1 MEIDVVPLYKAAS
14 APRCFM
20 ADGKQSR
27 PKARTVRGFRDRA
40 AGELA
45 AERAMLDTI
54 RRTYESYG
62 FDALETPFL
71 EYTDALGKFLP
82 DIDRPN
88 AGVFSFRDDDEQWVS
103 LRYDLTAPLARYV
116 AENQQFLP
124 RPFRRYQIGTV
135 FRNDKPGPGRFR
147 EFIQCDA
154 DTVGTASPAADA
166 EMVMMFADTL
176 EALGLKRG
184 EYVIKVSTRKL
195 LDGVLEGINLSD
207 VPENTRKR
215 GAVLRALDKLDRLGP
230 DGVRALLGKGRK
242 DESGDV
248 TPGAELEAEQI
259 TKVMTFVNVVG
270 ERPNSEFDPVDNQ
283 RSRMIEAWRTS
294 VRNSQIGMQGIEDL
308 VAIESLVTSQGYDD
322 VRVQFDGSIIRG
334 LGYYTGTI
342 FEAQLK
348 FDVKNDKDKVVEF
361 GSVGGGGRYDD
372 LVARFTGQKTPAVG
386 FSIGVSRLLTALQMR
401 KAAVAQTAPL
411 VVVTV
416 MDKAETASSF
426 AMVRELRAA
435 GIRAEAYVGTGKM
448 GDQFKYAD
456 KRGAALAI
464 IEGSDERAR
473 GEVTI
478 KDLALGAELAKSV
491 ESRAAWV
498 ANRQAQFP
506 AKRASLVDE
515 VRRALKR
522 EH

>member
-1 MEIDVVPLYKAAS
+1 MAS
-14 APRCFM
+14 
-20 ADGKQSR
+20 DKQSR

-62 FDALETPFL
+62 FDALETPFV

-82 DIDRPN
+82 DVDRPN
-88 AGVFSFRDDDEQWVS
+88 AGVFSFRDEDEQWVS

-135 FRNDKPGPGRFR
+135 FRNDKPGPGRYR

-154 DTVGTASPAADA
+154 DTVGTASPSADA

-176 EALGLKRG
+176 EALGLARG
-184 EYVIKVSTRKL
+184 DYAIKVNSRKL
-195 LDGVLEGINLSD
+195 LDGVLEAAGLPVTGSDEIRERRGI
-207 VPENTRKR
+207 
-215 GAVLRALDKLDRLGP
+215 VLRAMDKLDRVGP
-230 DGVRALLGKGRK
+230 HGVRDLLGKGRK
-242 DESGDV
+242 DESGDF
-248 TPGAELEAEQI
+248 TKGAELDIGQAERI
-259 TKVMTFVNVVG
+259 VSFIAPSGAANDLESHFATISRAVEGSATG
-270 ERPNSEFDPVDNQ
+270 EEGLKEVK
-283 RSRMIEAWRTS
+283 
-294 VRNSQIGMQGIEDL
+294 
-308 VAIESLVTSQGYDD
+308 AIMGLVTASGYEHH
-322 VRVQFDGSIIRG
+322 RVQLDTGIVRG
-334 LGYYTGTI
+334 LDYYTGAV
-342 FEAQLK
+342 FEAQLTFPVQNEK
-348 FDVKNDKDKVVEF
+348 GQNVVF

-401 KAAVAQTAPL
+401 KTTTVEVAPL

-416 MDKAETASSF
+416 FDKNDAAPAFEI
-426 AMVRELRAA
+426 VRELRAA
-435 GIRAEAYVGTGKM
+435 KIRAEAYVGTGKM

-464 IEGSDERAR
+464 IEGPDERAR

-498 ANRQAQFP
+498 GNREAQIGV
-506 AKRASLVDE
+506 KRTDLVAAIH
-515 VRRALKR
+515 RALAR

>member
-1 MEIDVVPLYKAAS
+1 
-14 APRCFM
+14 M
-20 ADGKQSR
+20 ANEKQSR

-54 RRTYESYG
+54 RATYESYG
-62 FDALETPFL
+62 FDALETPFV

-82 DIDRPN
+82 DVDRPN
-88 AGVFSFRDDDEQWVS
+88 AGVFSFRDEDEQWVS

-135 FRNDKPGPGRFR
+135 FRNDKPGPGRYR

-154 DTVGTASPAADA
+154 DTVGTSSPSADA

-184 EYVIKVSTRKL
+184 EYVVKLNSRAL
-195 LDGVLEGINLSD
+195 LDTVLQAAFVTD
-207 VPENTRKR
+207 ADMR
-215 GAVLRALDKLDRLGP
+215 GAVLRAIDKFDRVGLG
-230 DGVRALLGKGRK
+230 GVRALLGEGRK
-242 DESGDV
+242 DESGDFTKGAGLDASQVAIV
-248 TPGAELEAEQI
+248 TELLTAP
-259 TKVMTFVNVVG
+259 T
-270 ERPNSEFDPVDNQ
+270 ERYEGTLAIQDLNAIMKLV
-283 RSRMIEAWRTS
+283 RTS
-294 VRNSQIGMQGIEDL
+294 GYGEDQIALD
-308 VAIESLVTSQGYDD
+308 TT
-322 VRVQFDGSIIRG
+322 IIRG
-334 LGYYTGTI
+334 LDYYTSTV
-342 FEAQLK
+342 FEAQLTFPVQNEK
-348 FDVKNDKDKVVEF
+348 GQTVVF

-401 KAAVAQTAPL
+401 KAAVAQVAPL

-416 MDKAETASSF
+416 MDKAEAASSF

-456 KRGAALAI
+456 KRGAALAL

-478 KDLALGAELAKSV
+478 KDLALGTELAKST

-498 ANRQAQFP
+498 ANRQAQFA
-506 AKRASLVDE
+506 AKRADLVAE
-515 VRRALKR
+515 VRRALAR

>member
-1 MEIDVVPLYKAAS
+1 
-14 APRCFM
+14 M
-20 ADGKQSR
+20 AEAKQSR

-54 RRTYESYG
+54 RATYESYG
-62 FDALETPFL
+62 FDALETPFV

-82 DIDRPN
+82 DVDRPN

-135 FRNDKPGPGRFR
+135 FRNDKPGPGRYR

-184 EYVIKVSTRKL
+184 EYAIKLNSRKL
-195 LDGVLEGINLSD
+195 LDGVLEAAGVTLED
-207 VPENTRKR
+207 RERR
-215 GAVLRALDKLDRLGP
+215 GMVLRAMDKLDRVGP
-230 DGVRALLGKGRK
+230 SGVRDLLGKGRK
-242 DESGDV
+242 DESGDF
-248 TPGAELEAEQI
+248 TKGAELTLGQ
-259 TKVMTFVNVVG
+259 V
-270 ERPNSEFDPVDNQ
+270 ERIISFIAPDAGANDVDGALTIVAGAVEGSE
-283 RSRMIEAWRTS
+283 T
-294 VRNSQIGMQGIEDL
+294 GKQGVEE
-308 VAIESLVTSQGYDD
+308 VAAIMKLVTASGYDMA
-322 VRVQFDGSIIRG
+322 RVQLDTGIVRG
-334 LGYYTGTI
+334 LDYYTGAV
-342 FEAQLK
+342 FEAQLTFPVQNEK
-348 FDVKNDKDKVVEF
+348 GQDVVF

-372 LVARFTGQKTPAVG
+372 LVARFTDQKTPAVG

-401 KAAVAQTAPL
+401 KAAVAQVAPL

-416 MDKAETASSF
+416 FDRTNAAPAF
-426 AMVRELRAA
+426 AMVRELRDAKV
-435 GIRAEAYVGTGKM
+435 RAEAYVGTGKL

-456 KRGAALAI
+456 KRGAALAVV
-464 IEGSDERAR
+464 EGPDEQAQ
-473 GEVTI
+473 GKVKI
-478 KDLALGAELAKSV
+478 KDLALGAELAKSA
-491 ESRAAWV
+491 ETRAEWIGNHQAEVVVNRSNLV
-498 ANRQAQFP
+498 A
-506 AKRASLVDE
+506 E
-515 VRRALKR
+515 VKKLLARGR
-522 EH
+522 

>member
-1 MEIDVVPLYKAAS
+1 M
-14 APRCFM
+14 
-20 ADGKQSR
+20 
-27 PKARTVRGFRDRA
+27 
-40 AGELA
+40 
-45 AERAMLDTI
+45 
-54 RRTYESYG
+54 
-62 FDALETPFL
+62 
-71 EYTDALGKFLP
+71 
-82 DIDRPN
+82 
-88 AGVFSFRDDDEQWVS
+88 
-103 LRYDLTAPLARYV
+103 TAPLARYV

-154 DTVGTASPAADA
+154 DTVGPASPAADA

-176 EALGLKRG
+176 EALGLSQG
-184 EYVIKVSTRKL
+184 EYVIKLNSRKL
-195 LDGVLEGINLSD
+195 LDGILESAGVSPDDRQL
-207 VPENTRKR
+207 R
-215 GAVLRALDKLDRLGP
+215 GAVMRALDKLDRLSL
-230 DGVRALLGKGRK
+230 DGVIALLGPGRT
-242 DESGDV
+242 DESGDFTKGAGLSNAAIDNLLNFTGWNEPNTSSMSGVLSNAV
-248 TPGAELEAEQI
+248 TLANFESRAKGNATGEAGVTELATIWNLVASAGYTE
-259 TKVMTFVNVVG
+259 TKVLI
-270 ERPNSEFDPVDNQ
+270 DP
-283 RSRMIEAWRTS
+283 
-294 VRNSQIGMQGIEDL
+294 
-308 VAIESLVTSQGYDD
+308 
-322 VRVQFDGSIIRG
+322 SIIRG
-334 LGYYTGTI
+334 LDYYTGSV
-342 FEAQLK
+342 FEAQLMFPVQNEK
-348 FDVKNDKDKVVEF
+348 GKTIEF

-478 KDLALGAELAKSV
+478 KDLALGSELAKSV

>member
-1 MEIDVVPLYKAAS
+1 
-14 APRCFM
+14 M

-54 RRTYESYG
+54 RQTFESYG

-71 EYTDALGKFLP
+71 EYTDVLGKFLP
-82 DIDRPN
+82 DVDRPN

-135 FRNDKPGPGRFR
+135 FRNDKPGPGRYR

-154 DTVGTASPAADA
+154 DTVGTSSPSADA

-184 EYVIKVSTRKL
+184 EYVIKLNSRKL
-195 LDGVLEGINLSD
+195 LDGVLEAAGVSLADRERRGI
-207 VPENTRKR
+207 
-215 GAVLRALDKLDRLGP
+215 VLRAMDKLDRVGLG
-230 DGVRALLGKGRK
+230 GVRALLGAGRK
-242 DESGDV
+242 DESGDF
-248 TPGAELEAEQI
+248 TKGAELTIGQVERVISFIAPQSASGELAALEKSVAGSETGRAGVADVAEI
-259 TKVMTFVNVVG
+259 LKLTTAAG
-270 ERPNSEFDPVDNQ
+270 Y
-283 RSRMIEAWRTS
+283 
-294 VRNSQIGMQGIEDL
+294 
-308 VAIESLVTSQGYDD
+308 VAE
-322 VRVQFDGSIIRG
+322 RVQLDTSIIRG
-334 LGYYTGTI
+334 LDYYTGAV
-342 FEAQLK
+342 FEAQLTFPVQNEK
-348 FDVKNDKDKVVEF
+348 GQEVVF

-386 FSIGVSRLLTALQMR
+386 FSIGVSRLLSALQMR
-401 KAAVAQTAPL
+401 QTTIAESAPL

-416 MDKAETASSF
+416 FDKNVTARAF

-435 GIRAEAYVGTGKM
+435 NIRAEAYVGTGKL

-456 KRGAALAI
+456 KRGAALAL
-464 IEGSDERAR
+464 IEGPDEFSQ
-473 GEVTI
+473 GKVKI
-478 KDLALGAELAKSV
+478 KDLDLGAELAKSV
-491 ESRAAWV
+491 ESRAEWI
-498 ANRQAQFP
+498 ANRQA
-506 AKRASLVDE
+506 E
-515 VRRALKR
+515 VVVARSELATKVRALLAR
-522 EH
+522 GR

>member
-1 MEIDVVPLYKAAS
+1 MEIDAVPLYKAAS

-54 RRTYESYG
+54 RRTYKSYG

-176 EALGLKRG
+176 EALGLSHG
-184 EYVIKVSTRKL
+184 EYVIKLNSRKL
-195 LDGVLEGINLSD
+195 LDGMLE
-207 VPENTRKR
+207 VP
-215 GAVLRALDKLDRLGP
+215 A
-230 DGVRALLGKGRK
+230 
-242 DESGDV
+242 
-248 TPGAELEAEQI
+248 
-259 TKVMTFVNVVG
+259 
-270 ERPNSEFDPVDNQ
+270 
-283 RSRMIEAWRTS
+283 
-294 VRNSQIGMQGIEDL
+294 
-308 VAIESLVTSQGYDD
+308 
-322 VRVQFDGSIIRG
+322 
-334 LGYYTGTI
+334 
-342 FEAQLK
+342 
-348 FDVKNDKDKVVEF
+348 
-361 GSVGGGGRYDD
+361 
-372 LVARFTGQKTPAVG
+372 
-386 FSIGVSRLLTALQMR
+386 GVS
-401 KAAVAQTAPL
+401 
-411 VVVTV
+411 
-416 MDKAETASSF
+416 
-426 AMVRELRAA
+426 
-435 GIRAEAYVGTGKM
+435 
-448 GDQFKYAD
+448 
-456 KRGAALAI
+456 
-464 IEGSDERAR
+464 
-473 GEVTI
+473 
-478 KDLALGAELAKSV
+478 
-491 ESRAAWV
+491 SR
-498 ANRQAQFP
+498 
-506 AKRASLVDE
+506 
-515 VRRALKR
+515 
-522 EH
+522 

>member
-1 MEIDVVPLYKAAS
+1 
-14 APRCFM
+14 M
-20 ADGKQSR
+20 ANGKQSR

-45 AERAMLDTI
+45 AERAMLDAI
-54 RRTYESYG
+54 RRTFESYG
-62 FDALETPFL
+62 FDALETPL
-71 EYTDALGKFLP
+71 VEYTDALGKFLP
-82 DIDRPN
+82 DVDRPN

-154 DTVGTASPAADA
+154 DTVGTSSPAADA

-184 EYVIKVSTRKL
+184 EYVIKLNSRKL
-195 LDGVLEGINLSD
+195 LDGVLEAVGLPLTGSNEILARRS
-207 VPENTRKR
+207 
-215 GAVLRALDKLDRLGP
+215 AVLRAMDKYDRVGQT
-230 DGVRALLGKGRK
+230 GVQALLTSGRK
-242 DESGDV
+242 DESGDF
-248 TPGAELEAEQI
+248 TKGAGLDQKQASKILGFMSPLNSPPLAEALAAAADAVEGSAL
-259 TKVMTFVNVVG
+259 G
-270 ERPNSEFDPVDNQ
+270 E
-283 RSRMIEAWRTS
+283 
-294 VRNSQIGMQGIEDL
+294 QGIADL
-308 VAIESLVTSQGYDD
+308 RAIGELGEANGYLPN
-322 VRVQFDGSIIRG
+322 RVQVDTSIVRG
-334 LGYYTGTI
+334 LDYYTGAV
-342 FEAQLK
+342 FEAQLT
-348 FDVKNDKDKVVEF
+348 FPVKNEKGQDVVF

-386 FSIGVSRLLTALQMR
+386 FSIGVSRLLTALEMR
-401 KAAVAQTAPL
+401 KAAVATTPPL

-416 MDKAETASSF
+416 FDKNDISRAF

-435 GIRAEAYVGTGKM
+435 NIRAEAYVGTGKL

-464 IEGSDERAR
+464 IEGPDENEA
-473 GEVTI
+473 GKVKI

-491 ESRAAWV
+491 ESRAEWI
-498 ANRQAQFP
+498 ANRQAEVTVERS
-506 AKRASLVDE
+506 ALVE
-515 VRRALKR
+515 QVRALLAR
-522 EH
+522 GR

>member
-1 MEIDVVPLYKAAS
+1 M
-14 APRCFM
+14 
-20 ADGKQSR
+20 
-27 PKARTVRGFRDRA
+27 RGFRDRA

-45 AERAMLDTI
+45 AERAMLDSI

-82 DIDRPN
+82 DVDRPN

-116 AENQQFLP
+116 AENQQHLP

-135 FRNDKPGPGRFR
+135 FRNDKPGPGRYR

-154 DTVGTASPAADA
+154 DTVGTSSPSADA

-176 EALGLKRG
+176 EEVGLKSG
-184 EYVIKVSTRKL
+184 EYLIKLNSRKL
-195 LDGVLEGINLSD
+195 LDGLLESAGVAPDNREL
-207 VPENTRKR
+207 R
-215 GAVLRALDKLDRLGP
+215 GAVMRALDKADRLSHS
-230 DGVRALLGKGRK
+230 DVALLLGEGRK
-242 DESGDV
+242 DQSGDFTKGAGLPRDAIDRLLGFTGTADTSSSRSEV
-248 TPGAELEAEQI
+248 PNNALSLRNFATSVEGSAIGEAGVAELSAINE
-259 TKVMTFVNVVG
+259 
-270 ERPNSEFDPVDNQ
+270 
-283 RSRMIEAWRTS
+283 
-294 VRNSQIGMQGIEDL
+294 L
-308 VAIESLVTSQGYDD
+308 VAKCGYDET
-322 VRVQFDGSIIRG
+322 RVVIDPSIIRG
-334 LGYYTGTI
+334 LDYYTGVV
-342 FEAQLK
+342 FEAQLQ
-348 FDVKNDKDKVVEF
+348 FDVPNEKGQNVVF

-401 KAAVAQTAPL
+401 KAAVAQTNPL

-416 MDKAETASSF
+416 FDKANAAPAF
-426 AMVRELRAA
+426 AMVRELRSAKPP
-435 GIRAEAYVGTGKM
+435 IRAEAYVGTGKL

-464 IEGSDERAR
+464 IEGPDEQAQ
-473 GEVTI
+473 GKVKI
-478 KDLALGAELAKSV
+478 KDLALGAELAKSA
-491 ESRAAWV
+491 ETRADWIGNSQAELVVDRANLV
-498 ANRQAQFP
+498 ADVHKLLA
-506 AKRASLVDE
+506 
-515 VRRALKR
+515 R

>member
-1 MEIDVVPLYKAAS
+1 
-14 APRCFM
+14 M

-40 AGELA
+40 QGELA

-62 FDALETPFL
+62 FDALETPFV

-82 DIDRPN
+82 DVDRPN

-103 LRYDLTAPLARYV
+103 LRYDLTAPLARYY
-116 AENQQFLP
+116 AENQQHLP

-154 DTVGTASPAADA
+154 DTVGTASPSADA

-176 EALGLKRG
+176 EALGLQRGDYAIKTSSRKILDGLLESIGVDPAAADSKRG
-184 EYVIKVSTRKL
+184 V
-195 LDGVLEGINLSD
+195 
-207 VPENTRKR
+207 
-215 GAVLRALDKLDRLGP
+215 VLRAVDKLDRLGP
-230 DGVRALLGKGRK
+230 NGVYQLLTTGRK
-242 DESGDV
+242 DDSGDFTEGANLLPAQADNVLRFLGYASKVAEGNRVAYVEV
-248 TPGAELEAEQI
+248 TEGRPGTEDIEGVLDWFAKRVELGPSGQQ
-259 TKVMTFVNVVG
+259 G
-270 ERPNSEFDPVDNQ
+270 LSEL
-283 RSRMIEAWRTS
+283 R
-294 VRNSQIGMQGIEDL
+294 
-308 VAIESLVTSQGYDD
+308 AIASLVSSAGYGDG
-322 VRVQFDGSIIRG
+322 RVHLDPTIVRG
-334 LGYYTGTI
+334 LEYYTGTV
-342 FEAQLK
+342 FEAQLT
-348 FDVKNDKDKVVEF
+348 FPVKNEKGQEVVF

-401 KAAVAQTAPL
+401 NGGSVAAVAPL

-416 MDKAETASSF
+416 FDKNDASPAF
-426 AMVRELRAA
+426 AMVGELRRA
-435 GIRAEAYVGTGKM
+435 GVRAEAYVGTGKL

-464 IEGSDERAR
+464 IQGPDEAAQ
-473 GEVTI
+473 GKAKI

-491 ESRAAWV
+491 ESRAEWIGNHQAEVTVDRTALV
-498 ANRQAQFP
+498 A
-506 AKRASLVDE
+506 E
-515 VRRALKR
+515 VQKLLKR
-522 EH
+522 GH

>member
-1 MEIDVVPLYKAAS
+1 
-14 APRCFM
+14 
-20 ADGKQSR
+20 
-27 PKARTVRGFRDRA
+27 
-40 AGELA
+40 
-45 AERAMLDTI
+45 
-54 RRTYESYG
+54 
-62 FDALETPFL
+62 
-71 EYTDALGKFLP
+71 
-82 DIDRPN
+82 
-88 AGVFSFRDDDEQWVS
+88 
-103 LRYDLTAPLARYV
+103 
-116 AENQQFLP
+116 
-124 RPFRRYQIGTV
+124 
-135 FRNDKPGPGRFR
+135 
-147 EFIQCDA
+147 
-154 DTVGTASPAADA
+154 
-166 EMVMMFADTL
+166 
-176 EALGLKRG
+176 
-184 EYVIKVSTRKL
+184 
-195 LDGVLEGINLSD
+195 
-207 VPENTRKR
+207 
-215 GAVLRALDKLDRLGP
+215 
-230 DGVRALLGKGRK
+230 
-242 DESGDV
+242 
-248 TPGAELEAEQI
+248 
-259 TKVMTFVNVVG
+259 MTFVNVVG

-456 KRGAALAI
+456 KRGAALAV

>member
-1 MEIDVVPLYKAAS
+1 MAS
-14 APRCFM
+14 
-20 ADGKQSR
+20 DKQSR

-45 AERAMLDTI
+45 AERRMLDTI

-116 AENQQFLP
+116 AEHQQFLP

-135 FRNDKPGPGRFR
+135 FRNDKPGPGRYR

-154 DTVGTASPAADA
+154 DTVGTSSPSADA

-184 EYVIKVSTRKL
+184 DYAIKLNSRKL
-195 LDGVLEGINLSD
+195 LDGVLEAAGLPVEGSD
-207 VPENTRKR
+207 DIRARRAT
-215 GAVLRALDKLDRLGP
+215 VLRAMDKFDRVGI
-230 DGVRALLGKGRK
+230 DGVRALLGEGRK

-248 TPGAELEAEQI
+248 TKGAGLNADQISRIIHFIAPPSATWQPEAVRQILSTVTTGEPGAQ
-259 TKVMTFVNVVG
+259 NVG
-270 ERPNSEFDPVDNQ
+270 EQALDELSKIMNLVSAGGYHGDRV
-283 RSRMIEAWRTS
+283 MIDT
-294 VRNSQIGMQGIEDL
+294 
-308 VAIESLVTSQGYDD
+308 
-322 VRVQFDGSIIRG
+322 SIIRG
-334 LGYYTGTI
+334 LDYYTSTV
-342 FEAQLK
+342 FEAQLTFPVQNEK
-348 FDVKNDKDKVVEF
+348 GQNVVF

-401 KAAVAQTAPL
+401 KAAVVEAAPL

-416 MDKAETASSF
+416 MDKAEAASAF
-426 AMVRELRAA
+426 AMVQELRAA
-435 GIRAEAYVGTGKM
+435 KFDVPVRFEAYVGTGKM

-456 KRGAALAI
+456 KRGAALAV
-464 IEGSDERAR
+464 IEGSDERAK

-491 ESRAAWV
+491 ESRAAWT
-498 ANRQAQFP
+498 AERQAQVSVKRTDLAAEI
-506 AKRASLVDE
+506 AKLLARG
-515 VRRALKR
+515 R
-522 EH
+522 

>member
-1 MEIDVVPLYKAAS
+1 VEIDAVPLYKAAS

-184 EYVIKVSTRKL
+184 EYAIKLNSRKL
-195 LDGVLEGINLSD
+195 LDGVLEAAGLPVTGSDEIRARRGI
-207 VPENTRKR
+207 
-215 GAVLRALDKLDRLGP
+215 VLRAMDKLDRVGTG
-230 DGVRALLGKGRK
+230 GVRALLGAGRK
-242 DESGDV
+242 DESGDF
-248 TPGAELEAEQI
+248 TKGADLNLGQVERIISFIAPSAGANDIDGQLTIIGSAVEGSENGKAGVAE
-259 TKVMTFVNVVG
+259 
-270 ERPNSEFDPVDNQ
+270 
-283 RSRMIEAWRTS
+283 
-294 VRNSQIGMQGIEDL
+294 
-308 VAIESLVTSQGYDD
+308 VAEIMKLVTASGYSSD
-322 VRVQFDGSIIRG
+322 RVQLDTGIVRG
-334 LGYYTGTI
+334 LDYYTGAV
-342 FEAQLK
+342 FEAQLTFPVQNEK
-348 FDVKNDKDKVVEF
+348 GQDVVF

-401 KAAVAQTAPL
+401 KAAAAQTAPL

>member
-1 MEIDVVPLYKAAS
+1 VEFATVPLYKAAS
-14 APRCFM
+14 TTGRSM

-40 AGELA
+40 AGELV
-45 AERAMLDTI
+45 AERTMLDAI
-54 RRTYESYG
+54 RRTFESYG
-62 FDALETPFL
+62 FDALETPL
-71 EYTDALGKFLP
+71 VEYTDALGKFLP
-82 DIDRPN
+82 DVDRPN

-116 AENQQFLP
+116 AENQQSLP

-154 DTVGTASPAADA
+154 DTVGTSSPAADA

-184 EYVIKVSTRKL
+184 EYVIKVSNRML
-195 LDGVLEGINLSD
+195 MDGILESIGLQDS
-207 VPENTRKR
+207 PENFEKR
-215 GAVLRALDKLDRLGP
+215 AAVLRALDKLDRLGP
-230 DGVRALLGKGRK
+230 DGVRALLGKGRR

-248 TPGAELEAEQI
+248 TQGADLRPDQI
-259 TKVMTFVNVVG
+259 TKVMTFTNVTV
-270 ERPNSEFDPVDNQ
+270 ERPNTSDPGDNQ

-294 VRNSQIGMQGIEDL
+294 VRDSSPGMQGIESL
-308 VAIESLVTSQGYDD
+308 IAVESLLTSEGYDD
-322 VRVQFDGSIIRG
+322 ARVQFDGSVIRG
-334 LGYYTGTI
+334 LGYYTGAI
-342 FEAQLK
+342 FEAQLT
-348 FDVKNDKDKVVEF
+348 FPVKNEKGQDVVF
-361 GSVGGGGRYDD
+361 GSIGGGGRYDD

-386 FSIGVSRLLTALQMR
+386 FSIGVSRLLTALEMR
-401 KAAVAQTAPL
+401 KSATTISERL

-416 MDKAETASSF
+416 FDKNDASPAF
-426 AMVRELRAA
+426 KMVRELRTAK
-435 GIRAEAYVGTGKM
+435 IRAEAYVGTGKL

-464 IEGSDERAR
+464 IEGPDENKA
-473 GEVTI
+473 GKIKI

-491 ESRAAWV
+491 ESRAEWI
-498 ANRQAQFP
+498 ANRQAEVTVERS
-506 AKRASLVDE
+506 ALVE
-515 VRRALKR
+515 KVRELLARSR
-522 EH
+522 

>member
-1 MEIDVVPLYKAAS
+1 MAS
-14 APRCFM
+14 
-20 ADGKQSR
+20 DKQSR

-62 FDALETPFL
+62 FDALETPFV

-82 DIDRPN
+82 DVDRPN
-88 AGVFSFRDDDEQWVS
+88 AGVFSFRDEDEQWVS

-135 FRNDKPGPGRFR
+135 FRNDKPGPGRYR

-154 DTVGTASPAADA
+154 DTVGTASPSADA

-176 EALGLKRG
+176 EALGLSRG
-184 EYVIKVSTRKL
+184 DYAIKLNSRKL
-195 LDGVLEGINLSD
+195 LDGVLEAAGLPVTGSEEILARRGI
-207 VPENTRKR
+207 
-215 GAVLRALDKLDRLGP
+215 VLRAMDKLDRVGTA
-230 DGVRALLGKGRK
+230 GVRDLLGKGRK
-242 DESGDV
+242 DESGDF
-248 TPGAELEAEQI
+248 TKGAELEFGQVERIVSFIAPAAGANDLDGQLAIVAEA
-259 TKVMTFVNVVG
+259 VAG
-270 ERPNSEFDPVDNQ
+270 SESGQ
-283 RSRMIEAWRTS
+283 
-294 VRNSQIGMQGIEDL
+294 QG
-308 VAIESLVTSQGYDD
+308 VADVTAIMKLVTSCGYDSH
-322 VRVQFDGSIIRG
+322 RVQLDTGIVRG
-334 LGYYTGTI
+334 LDYYTGAV
-342 FEAQLK
+342 FEAQLTFPVQNEK
-348 FDVKNDKDKVVEF
+348 GQDVVF

-401 KAAVAQTAPL
+401 KAAVAQVAPL

-416 MDKAETASSF
+416 MDRAEAASSF

-491 ESRAAWV
+491 ESRAAWTET
-498 ANRQAQFP
+498 RQAQVTIP
-506 AKRASLVDE
+506 RADLVAE
-515 VRRALKR
+515 IRRALAR

>member
-1 MEIDVVPLYKAAS
+1 
-14 APRCFM
+14 M
-20 ADGKQSR
+20 ADDKKSR
-27 PKARTVRGFRDRA
+27 PKARAVRGFRDRA

-45 AERAMLDTI
+45 AERQMLDTI

-62 FDALETPFL
+62 FDALDTPFL

-82 DIDRPN
+82 DVDRPN

-166 EMVMMFADTL
+166 EMIMMFADTL

-184 EYVIKVSTRKL
+184 EYVIKLNSRKL
-195 LDGVLEGINLSD
+195 LDGVLEVAGVPVSD
-207 VPENTRKR
+207 QQLR
-215 GAVLRALDKLDRLGP
+215 GSVMRALDKLDRLTV
-230 DGVRALLGKGRK
+230 DDVALLLGPGRK
-242 DESGDV
+242 DQSGDFTMGAGLDDKSITRLLAFTGTTESSNAKTGLNNNSV
-248 TPGAELEAEQI
+248 TLANSYEYIGTSVLGAEGLSDLKAI
-259 TKVMTFVNVVG
+259 N
-270 ERPNSEFDPVDNQ
+270 
-283 RSRMIEAWRTS
+283 
-294 VRNSQIGMQGIEDL
+294 DL
-308 VAIESLVTSQGYDD
+308 VSCCGYAEDRIQVD
-322 VRVQFDGSIIRG
+322 PSIIRG
-334 LGYYTGTI
+334 LDYYTGYV
-342 FEAQLK
+342 FEAQLTFPVANEK
-348 FDVKNDKDKVVEF
+348 GQNVVF

-386 FSIGVSRLLTALQMR
+386 FSIGVSRLLTALLMR
-401 KAAVAQTAPL
+401 KAAVVETASL

-416 MDKAETASSF
+416 FDKNNAAPAF
-426 AMVRELRAA
+426 AMVRELRSA
-435 GIRAEAYVGTGKM
+435 GIRAEAYVGTGKL

-464 IEGSDERAR
+464 VEGPDEQSQ
-473 GEVTI
+473 GKVKI
-478 KDLALGAELAKSV
+478 KDLALGAELSKAAETRADWIGSHQAETMVARSELVAKV
-491 ESRAAWV
+491 RGLLSRG
-498 ANRQAQFP
+498 R
-506 AKRASLVDE
+506 
-515 VRRALKR
+515 
-522 EH
+522 